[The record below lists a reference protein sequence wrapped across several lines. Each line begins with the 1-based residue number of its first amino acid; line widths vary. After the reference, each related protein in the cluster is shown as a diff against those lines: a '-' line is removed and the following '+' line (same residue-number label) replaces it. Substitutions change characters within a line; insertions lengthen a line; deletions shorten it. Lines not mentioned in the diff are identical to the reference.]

1 MENKN
6 MTSTETNT
14 TYFKEPGPKNTDQ
27 TLQLAKKRAEQL
39 GIQNIIVASTT
50 GQTGIKATQTFKN
63 HNLIVV
69 SHVTGFTKPNTQQME
84 TNNRKTIEQNGA
96 KIITA
101 AHAFGTLGRAI
112 NKKFQTL
119 QVDGI
124 ISATLR
130 LFGQGTK
137 VSCEIAC
144 MAADAGLIRID
155 EDAIAIGGTMS
166 GADTAIVLGPSNTHA
181 FFDMR
186 IREVICK
193 PHL

>member
-1 MENKN
+1 
-6 MTSTETNT
+6 MTNTETNT

-39 GIQNIIVASTT
+39 GIKNIIVASTT
-50 GQTGIKATQTFKN
+50 GQTGIKATQTFKD

-69 SHVTGFTKPNTQQME
+69 SHVTGFTKPNTQQMIPQK
-84 TNNRKTIEQNGA
+84 RKTIEQNGA
-96 KIITA
+96 KTLTTT
-101 AHAFGTLGRAI
+101 HAFGTLGRAV

-124 ISATLR
+124 ISAVLR

-144 MAADAGLIRID
+144 VAADAGLIRTD

-166 GADTAIVLGPSNTHA
+166 GADTALVLMPSNTHT

-193 PHL
+193 PRL